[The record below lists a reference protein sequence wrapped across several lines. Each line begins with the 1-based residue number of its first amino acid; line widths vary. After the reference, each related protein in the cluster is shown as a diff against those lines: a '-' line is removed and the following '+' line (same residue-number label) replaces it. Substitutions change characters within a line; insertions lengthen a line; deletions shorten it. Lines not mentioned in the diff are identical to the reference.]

1 VTLSKIQNNKQATVE
16 FVKGEQAQQ
25 LQEIGFVPGA
35 RVTVIARAPFNG
47 PIAVRV
53 NCSTFAL
60 RIDEAEQINI
70 HNHENISTAKRK

>member
-1 VTLSKIQNNKQATVE
+1 MNLCNIKNNKQAIIESVH
-16 FVKGEQAQQ
+16 GEQAQQ

-53 NCSTFAL
+53 DNSTFAL
-60 RIDEAEQINI
+60 RIEEAEQINI
-70 HNHENISTAKRK
+70 HNHEDLSTT